1 VLHRAVAFGVS
12 AALTIV
18 VAFLP
23 LFLKYG
29 PSLLDVV
36 ATRPTLVRIA
46 YAASLGTF
54 GLVGTLAIALLTA
67 WALWSL
73 ARRPAHAT
81 YADETRRRRAHIGA
95 AAVNVVAFAAAYAA
109 MPNEGAYLIPAIPS
123 LVTLIAL
130 AVPARL
136 ALAGCALAASSS
148 LLLSAYQREGEV
160 ILDIAGSAVADQ
172 VERERIDCIGRA
184 AGAFAAGLGDGEY
197 LIAAHRMPIVR
208 YHTPPARRL
217 HVIDEVDARDGD
229 RFRLGLDSD
238 GVATPASQRVG
249 PVPVAARVFI
259 LDEIA
264 VYQPPVDGL
273 APEIVP
279 VAARCPVPRTA
290 LLRVPL
296 DLRRR

>member
-1 VLHRAVAFGVS
+1 
-12 AALTIV
+12 
-18 VAFLP
+18 
-23 LFLKYG
+23 
-29 PSLLDVV
+29 
-36 ATRPTLVRIA
+36 
-46 YAASLGTF
+46 
-54 GLVGTLAIALLTA
+54 
-67 WALWSL
+67 
-73 ARRPAHAT
+73 
-81 YADETRRRRAHIGA
+81 
-95 AAVNVVAFAAAYAA
+95 
-109 MPNEGAYLIPAIPS
+109 
-123 LVTLIAL
+123 
-130 AVPARL
+130 
-136 ALAGCALAASSS
+136 
-148 LLLSAYQREGEV
+148 V
-160 ILDIAGSAVADQ
+160 ILDLTGSAVADQ
-172 VERERIDCIGRA
+172 IERERIDCIGRA
-184 AGAFAAGLGDGEY
+184 AGAFAAGLGEGEY

-238 GVATPASQRVG
+238 GVATPASQRVSS
-249 PVPVAARVFI
+249 VPAAARVFV